1 MKSTSFLPFKVLR
14 LENSTFLRSEKL
26 LILMDGH
33 LSYPF
38 SNLEFCNFQV
48 RKTSFS
54 YLVIWVVLPNQV
66 RKQSISRLENW
77 TFLGLEKVL
86 IPMGIRRIGKWP
98 FSNLGVI
105 VTFPTHFPTW
115 NSRLFRLEKCDF
127 PTLEFELFFLCYFE
141 IRKCKTLYVYT
152 LNYWENASFLFT
164 LFW

>member
-1 MKSTSFLPFKVLR
+1 MHVKSTSFLPFKVLR
-14 LENSTFLRSEKL
+14 LENSTFLRLEKL

-77 TFLGLEKVL
+77 TFLGLEKVH

-115 NSRLFRLEKCDF
+115 NSWLFQVG
-127 PTLEFELFFLCYFE
+127 
-141 IRKCKTLYVYT
+141 I
-152 LNYWENASFLFT
+152 ASFSYLGI
-164 LFW
+164 W